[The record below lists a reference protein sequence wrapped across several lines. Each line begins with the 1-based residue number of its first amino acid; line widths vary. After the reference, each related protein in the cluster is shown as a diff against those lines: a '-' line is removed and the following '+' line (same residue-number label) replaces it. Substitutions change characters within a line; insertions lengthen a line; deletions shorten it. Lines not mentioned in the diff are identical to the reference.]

1 MEDFCL
7 ELKNRISLCKLD
19 LEEKKKR
26 EKVKENSHKKIIKE
40 QQQEQR
46 MLEDSEKIDF
56 YFNEMEKNIPP
67 IGGNYTYEPLPGTE
81 HFFLGHTYS
90 IDIPKTTSLQDVLK
104 SKEDETNKNDWIILG

>member
-26 EKVKENSHKKIIKE
+26 EKVKENSHKKIIND

-56 YFNEMEKNIPP
+56 YFNEMKKNIPP
-67 IGGNYTYEPLPGTE
+67 IGGNYTYDTLPGTE

-104 SKEDETNKNDWIILG
+104 SKENETNKNDWIILG

>member
-26 EKVKENSHKKIIKE
+26 EKVKEYSHKKIIKE

-46 MLEDSEKIDF
+46 MLEESEKIDF

-67 IGGNYTYEPLPGTE
+67 IGGNYTYEPEPGV
-81 HFFLGHTYS
+81 FDILGHTYS

-104 SKEDETNKNDWIILG
+104 SKENETNKNDWIILG